1 MNDKV
6 DVLFNEDD
14 SLEPQRK
21 SRKRGMW
28 VIVNLLI
35 VLLGIVALVGVYG
48 FSQLSSF
55 QGKSH
60 TFEASFPSDEA
71 KRPEATGATNILLLG
86 SDSRGGSGE
95 TENLPSVPNGG
106 RADTMMLVHI
116 PARGGKAYVMSIM
129 RDFWVDIPAH
139 GEAKIN
145 AALAFG
151 GVPKVV
157 ETVEGLVGVR
167 IDHVAGVDFEGFT
180 NVVNALGT
188 VTIDVPKA
196 FNSGVK
202 KGHHFAAGPQEMD
215 SETALAFVRERK
227 AFADGDY
234 QRVRNQ
240 QAFMKGVFSQLASR
254 EVLLNPSKTTETI
267 DSLAP
272 AITLDENLDT
282 FTMLQLAP
290 QMAGVRGS
298 DIKTFT
304 LPNKGVG
311 WAGQQS
317 VVWPDYDKIKELGEA
332 MNDNTLESWLSS
344 QDL

>member
-1 MNDKV
+1 MITN
-6 DVLFNEDD
+6 
-14 SLEPQRK
+14 
-21 SRKRGMW
+21 
-28 VIVNLLI
+28 ILI

-48 FSQLSSF
+48 FSQLNNF
-55 QGKSH
+55 RDKAH
-60 TFEASFPSDEA
+60 TFEASFPDEA
-71 KRPEATGATNILLLG
+71 NRPADTSATNILLLG

-95 TENLPSVPNGG
+95 SENLPTVPNGG
-106 RADTMMLVHI
+106 RADTMMLMHI
-116 PARGGKAYVMSIM
+116 PEGGGKAYLMSIM
-129 RDFWVDIPAH
+129 RDFWVDIPGH

-145 AALAFG
+145 AALALG

-157 ETVEGLVGVR
+157 ETVEQLLNVR
-167 IDHVAGVDFEGFT
+167 VDHVAGVDFEGFT
-180 NVVNALGT
+180 KVVDGLGT

-196 FNSGVK
+196 FDSGVK

-240 QAFMKGVFSQLASR
+240 QAFMKGVFAQVASPD
-254 EVLLNPSKTTETI
+254 VLLNPGKTSDTI
-267 DSLAP
+267 NSLAP
-272 AITLDENLDT
+272 AMTLDDQ
-282 FTMLQLAP
+282 FDSFAMLRLAP
-290 QMAGVRGS
+290 QLAGIRGS
-298 DIKTFT
+298 NMTTFT

-317 VVWPDYDKIKELGEA
+317 VVWPDHEKIKELGEA
-332 MNDNTLESWLSS
+332 MNGNTLESWLGS